1 MGKELYKTLFLKF
14 LHHCP
19 LRDVLLYSG
28 DAEIVACGDEMT
40 TYRLGKALMV
50 VREFFKTIDEEDLV
64 ATRRDCENDG
74 GEEAYM
80 MKRGFW

>member
-40 TYRLGKALMV
+40 TWTETHAAFPTAPSWLLDGT
-50 VREFFKTIDEEDLV
+50 VRMMEE
-64 ATRRDCENDG
+64 
-74 GEEAYM
+74 
-80 MKRGFW
+80 KRHT